1 MADEKKKGAS
11 QVVKTMLKV
20 ILGLILLAVGVW
32 LIGLWRWDVFTVIK
46 GFFGMIVVLAGIIF
60 LAIAKE

>member
-11 QVVKTMLKV
+11 QVTKTALKV

-46 GFFGMIVVLAGIIF
+46 GFLGMIVVLAGIIF